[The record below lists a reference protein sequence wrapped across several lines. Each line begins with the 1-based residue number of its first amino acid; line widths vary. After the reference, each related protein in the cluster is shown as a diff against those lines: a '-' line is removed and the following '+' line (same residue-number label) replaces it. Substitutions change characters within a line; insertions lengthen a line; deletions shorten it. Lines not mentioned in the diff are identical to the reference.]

1 MEELLE
7 FFEDIDRL
15 KHSERQGWK
24 DIGKDQPRDTI
35 ASHSFG
41 AAMLGWS
48 LADREDL
55 DSDRLVKMLLMHD
68 LIMAYVEDYTPE
80 DEEFQSKRDKEE
92 EMAEKLFQDVPEN
105 IRIEFKEIFQEFQ
118 AGETSE
124 ARFARECD
132 KLDTLLQARKY
143 SKEKSENHL
152 QEFLESYQQY
162 FNSETGKEIFSNLK
176 DFGPEK

>member
-15 KHSERQGWK
+15 KHSERQGWQ
-24 DIGKDQPRDTI
+24 DIGVDQPRDTI

-41 AAMLGWS
+41 AALLGWS
-48 LADREDL
+48 LAGREDL

-92 EMAEKLFQDVPEN
+92 EMAEKLFQDVPKN
-105 IRIEFKEIFQEFQ
+105 IREEFTNIFHEFQ

-124 ARFARECD
+124 AKLARECD

-143 SKEKSENHL
+143 SEENGENHL
-152 QEFLESYQQY
+152 QEFLESYREY
-162 FNSETGKEIFSNLK
+162 FNSETGKNIFSSLK
-176 DFGPEK
+176 DFKPEK